1 MGPDLLRLLA
11 IVLVLGRHMPI
22 SEAWPAG
29 GKFLFL
35 IWKRGGWV
43 GVDLFFVLSGFL
55 VSGLLFTEYRSRGS
69 LGVGRFYLR
78 RGWKIYPPFFVL
90 IVATVL
96 MNLREGVSIRPASLA
111 SELLFLQSYLPGL
124 WNHTWSLAVEE
135 HFYLLLPLTLA
146 VMLRRNKDSPTPL
159 RPILSLAA
167 GVAVFALACR
177 ILNWYLRPWY
187 GNLTHLFASHLRLDA
202 LFFGVAMSYAYH
214 FHSSRFDRLFTRRRW
229 LMLGG
234 ALLLTPAFAF
244 PLETTPFIYTIGL
257 TIIDVGSAMML
268 VGILLSQI
276 PSGPLVAALAALGSY
291 SYSIYLW
298 HMFVLAW
305 GIPLI
310 EGTLDRELETSTRL
324 AMYFV
329 GSLGLGIAMA
339 KVVEV
344 PVLRIRDRWL
354 PPRSPGALGE
364 RRSAAKRL
372 LAFGGSRDSQKV
384 PRLPNFAFMPGRI
397 SADKG
402 GAWNPRRGA

>member
-1 MGPDLLRLLA
+1 LVGLDLLRLLA

-22 SEAWPAG
+22 PEAWPAG
-29 GKFLFL
+29 GRFLFL
-35 IWKRGGWV
+35 TWKRGGWV

-90 IVATVL
+90 IAATVL
-96 MNLREGVSIRPASLA
+96 MNLREGWSIPTAALA

-135 HFYLLLPLTLA
+135 HFYLLLPVALGL
-146 VMLRRNKDSPTPL
+146 MLRRNQDSPMPL
-159 RPILSLAA
+159 RSILSLAA

-177 ILNWYLRPWY
+177 ILNWYLRPSY

-202 LFFGVAMSYAYH
+202 LFFGVAISYAYH
-214 FHSSRFDRLFTRRRW
+214 FHSSRFDRLFIPRRRF
-229 LMLGG
+229 LMIGG

-257 TIIDVGSAMML
+257 TIFYVGSGMML
-268 VGILLSQI
+268 VGILMSQI
-276 PSGPLVAALAALGSY
+276 PQSHFVTALATLGKH

-298 HMFVLAW
+298 HMFVLGW
-305 GIPLI
+305 GISLV
-310 EGTLDRELETSTRL
+310 EGTFDRELDSGTRL
-324 AMYFV
+324 AMYFA
-329 GSLGLGIAMA
+329 GSFGLGIAMA

-344 PVLRIRDRWL
+344 PVLRIRDRWF
-354 PPRSPGALGE
+354 PSRSPGALGE
-364 RRSAAKRL
+364 RRAA
-372 LAFGGSRDSQKV
+372 A
-384 PRLPNFAFMPGRI
+384 
-397 SADKG
+397 
-402 GAWNPRRGA
+402 

>member
-1 MGPDLLRLLA
+1 LVALDLLRLLA

-22 SEAWPAG
+22 PEAWPAS

-35 IWKRGGWV
+35 TWKRGGWV

-55 VSGLLFTEYRSRGS
+55 VSGLLFSEYKSRGS

-90 IVATVL
+90 IAATVL
-96 MNLREGVSIRPASLA
+96 MNLREGWSIPTAALA

-135 HFYLLLPLTLA
+135 HFYLLLPVLLA
-146 VMLRRNKDSPTPL
+146 LMLRWSRAPPTPL

-167 GVAVFALACR
+167 GVAVFALAGR
-177 ILNWYLRPWY
+177 LLNWYLRPSY
-187 GNLTHLFASHLRLDA
+187 GNLTHLFASHLRMDS
-202 LFFGVAMSYAYH
+202 LFFGVAISYVYH
-214 FHSSRFDRLFTRRRW
+214 FHSSRFDRLFARRRRF

-234 ALLLTPAFAF
+234 AFLLAPAFAF

-257 TIIDVGSAMML
+257 TIFDVGSGMML
-268 VGILLSQI
+268 VGILMYQI
-276 PSGPLVAALAALGSY
+276 PSGLLVDALAKLGSY

-298 HMFVLAW
+298 HMFVLVWA
-305 GIPLI
+305 IPLV
-310 EGTLDRELETSTRL
+310 EGTLDRELETGTRL
-324 AMYFV
+324 VMYFV
-329 GSLGLGIAMA
+329 GSFGLGIAMA

-364 RRSAAKRL
+364 RRAA
-372 LAFGGSRDSQKV
+372 A
-384 PRLPNFAFMPGRI
+384 
-397 SADKG
+397 
-402 GAWNPRRGA
+402 